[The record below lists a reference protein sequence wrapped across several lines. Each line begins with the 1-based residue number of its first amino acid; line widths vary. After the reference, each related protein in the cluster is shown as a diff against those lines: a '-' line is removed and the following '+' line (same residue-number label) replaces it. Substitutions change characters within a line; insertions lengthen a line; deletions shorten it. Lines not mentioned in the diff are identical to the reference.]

1 MIMIIFSAYYIHIK
15 MINVSKSHIDIKQW
29 WWSMCLYLIFISSND
44 DDECVCISV
53 PYQAM
58 MMSMINVSICHVSSF
73 LFYYV
78 NFLALNP
85 KIFIIFGSLSSSRKI
100 GSFFNLPLNIERDD
114 HLKGDVRDIFISSC
128 LCLIFL
134 FCYHNH
140 HQQVFVM

>member
-1 MIMIIFSAYYIHIK
+1 M
-15 MINVSKSHIDIKQW
+15 
-29 WWSMCLYLIFISSND
+29 YLNLISISSND
-44 DDECVCISV
+44 DAQCVYISFLYQAIMINVSISISSSDDDGCVCISN

-58 MMSMINVSICHVSSF
+58 MMTMINVSICHVSSF
-73 LFYYV
+73 LIYYV